1 MTAADGLQ
9 HGLFHGLGIDA
20 DAGDA
25 VFRQHGQLFR
35 RHGVGAA
42 CFYRVFTQAGQVEV
56 LRQSAQQGL
65 QLCGGQRGGRAAAD
79 VEGFDLQ
86 PQLRR
91 CAAHQG
97 DFAAQSVEIRPDHGK
112 RFFHR
117 CADKG
122 AVGAAGGTK
131 WDAHVQGK
139 FILPQR
145 RLGFAAGPGGGQAQF
160 CPIGGDKVFRAQGR
174 QSLFFAHAL
183 IHHAGE
189 HAGRANPRQRA
200 PGGDFPGEGDSGFK
214 EAQLQDTLT
223 YPVPGQFIG
232 FQGRAQG
239 AADAYG
245 ARSVPVEPGGG
256 CDPYQT
262 FRQLHRGAVFL
273 SAVPLAVVWFF
284 AGEQHGHDLFHGVF
298 VAVAGQS

>member
-1 MTAADGLQ
+1 MREPFFQGQGVHGQVVRRQGQAFVQRAGKTFGRIGGQARDQVHIDVGNAGGFGQLHGLVHVCGAVTAADGLQ

-42 CFYRVFTQAGQVEV
+42 CFYRVFTQADRSKCCARV
-56 LRQSAQQGL
+56 RSRGL

-86 PQLRR
+86 PQFRR

-97 DFAAQSVEIRPDHGK
+97 DFAAQSFEIRPDHGK
-112 RFFHR
+112 RFFYR

-139 FILPQR
+139 FILR
-145 RLGFAAGPGGGQAQF
+145 SAALGFAAGPGGGQAQF
-160 CPIGGDKVFRAQGR
+160 CPIGGDKVFR
-174 QSLFFAHAL
+174 
-183 IHHAGE
+183 
-189 HAGRANPRQRA
+189 
-200 PGGDFPGEGDSGFK
+200 
-214 EAQLQDTLT
+214 T
-223 YPVPGQFIG
+223 
-232 FQGRAQG
+232 G
-239 AADAYG
+239 AARA
-245 ARSVPVEPGGG
+245 SFSPMP
-256 CDPYQT
+256 
-262 FRQLHRGAVFL
+262 
-273 SAVPLAVVWFF
+273 
-284 AGEQHGHDLFHGVF
+284 
-298 VAVAGQS
+298 